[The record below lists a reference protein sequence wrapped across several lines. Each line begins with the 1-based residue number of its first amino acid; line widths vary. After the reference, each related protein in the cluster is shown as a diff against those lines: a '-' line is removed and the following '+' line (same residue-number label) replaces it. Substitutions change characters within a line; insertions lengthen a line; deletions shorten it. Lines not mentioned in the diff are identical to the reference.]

1 MVIVNL
7 VREVENEESMEN
19 PFVIVK
25 VILDASPKAILSSLF
40 AVMLEKVAST
50 KVKLYSSSTS
60 IK

>member
-25 VILDASPKAILSSLF
+25 VILDTSPNAILSSLF